1 MKKSGIRKAL
11 NAVTTVLVVI
21 VVLLAVA
28 LVGVRIVG
36 IRTYAVISGSME
48 PVYPTGFTALCK
60 AGEDRGAEGRR
71 HDNLHA

>member
-28 LVGVRIVG
+28 LVGGNTINGASCGACVNLYNAASNAYWG
-36 IRTYAVISGSME
+36 IGGSPSCEE
-48 PVYPTGFTALCK
+48 PLA
-60 AGEDRGAEGRR
+60 A
-71 HDNLHA
+71 